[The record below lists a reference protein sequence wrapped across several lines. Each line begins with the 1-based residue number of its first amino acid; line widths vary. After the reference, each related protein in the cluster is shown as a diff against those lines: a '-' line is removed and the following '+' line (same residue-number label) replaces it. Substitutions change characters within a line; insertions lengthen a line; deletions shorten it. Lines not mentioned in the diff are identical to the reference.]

1 MFGRKLLR
9 CSFCGKD
16 ETQVAK
22 LVAGAKAYIC
32 DACTATAARI
42 ISSNDNDNAPQ
53 SVPQTPKRLSFLHR
67 AWRFMRG
74 DRLDRPDAGACN
86 VRCQCP
92 LARAVGCD
100 C

>member
-32 DACTATAARI
+32 DACTAAAARI
-42 ISSNDNDNAPQ
+42 IGSNDNDSP
-53 SVPQTPKRLSFLHR
+53 P
-67 AWRFMRG
+67 G
-74 DRLDRPDAGACN
+74 AGARNMPCK
-86 VRCQCP
+86 CP

>member
-22 LVAGAKAYIC
+22 LVAGPKALIC
-32 DACTATAARI
+32 DICTAAAARI
-42 ISSNDNDNAPQ
+42 ISSNDDDNPPQ
-53 SVPQTPKRLSFLHR
+53 PVPQTPKRLSFLRR
-67 AWRFMRG
+67 AWRFMR
-74 DRLDRPDAGACN
+74 AGARN
-86 VRCQCP
+86 VPCKCP
-92 LARAVGCD
+92 LARAVGCE

>member
-32 DACTATAARI
+32 DACTAAAARI
-42 ISSNDNDNAPQ
+42 ISSDSNDNPPQ
-53 SVPQTPKRLSFLHR
+53 LTSQAAGRFSFFRR
-67 AWRFMRG
+67 AWRLVRG
-74 DRLDRPDAGACN
+74 EYRREMP
-86 VRCQCP
+86 CQCP
-92 LARAVGCD
+92 LARAIGCE